1 MQEIALCQNEV
12 IRIAHKELFGL
23 PDNAY
28 IITTD
33 IIKEILKISTV
44 ETVRVHLCLNWSGL
58 FNVIL
63 WSEDLSS
70 PLIKNILIRAGLEER
85 ELKNV
90 TDTDPLTFFYWLYY
104 GKRFK
109 VLRKLCIMA
118 RDMVQAKF
126 RVASFECH
134 LVAEEI
140 PRIVAST
147 L

>member
-12 IRIAHKELFGL
+12 TRIAHKELF
-23 PDNAY
+23 DFSDDSY
-28 IITTD
+28 IVSSD
-33 IIKEILKISTV
+33 IIREILKIQTS
-44 ETVRVHLCLNWSGL
+44 EIVRVHLCLNWSGL

-63 WSEDLSS
+63 WSEELSR
-70 PLIKNILIRAGLEER
+70 PLIKKILIKAGLEEG

-90 TDTDPLTFFYWLYY
+90 ADTDPLILFHWLYY

-109 VLRKLCIMA
+109 ILRKLCLMA
-118 RDMVQAKF
+118 RDTVQDKVRAV
-126 RVASFECH
+126 RFECH
-134 LVAEEI
+134 LIAEEI